1 MPGLGYTLT
10 EDAVRAE
17 YERMDAD
24 DFARAYLCLFP
35 DERPAEEWRLVD
47 RDGWAATLDPRAA
60 PADRSRSPST

>member
-1 MPGLGYTLT
+1 
-10 EDAVRAE
+10 
-17 YERMDAD
+17 MDAD